1 MDGGL
6 VAMPL
11 YCLRYYMY
19 KILIF
24 FCVGFIICQNIFS
37 QTKISFIPPSYKM
50 LDSLVLDFNNDNIQD
65 FIMVLESSLQDSLEE
80 EYPRIL
86 IVLQGIDSFNYKIKA
101 FNDSLLLCKNCG
113 GFFDPYDEIS
123 FDQDTLLISQWGGS
137 AWRWGV
143 EYACVYNKDDND
155 WYNVKKYTFSHH
167 NLDPENTWEEETNYL
182 YKKLTK

>member
-1 MDGGL
+1 
-6 VAMPL
+6 
-11 YCLRYYMY
+11 MY

-65 FIMVLESSLQDSLEE
+65 FIMVLESSLQDSLED

-86 IVLQGIDSFNYKIKA
+86 IVLKGLDSLNYNMEA

-137 AWRWGV
+137 GWRWGV
-143 EYACVYNKDDND
+143 EYACVYNKDDNAF
-155 WYNVKKYTFSHH
+155 YIVKEYTFSQHVSA
-167 NLDPENTWEEETNYL
+167 PEDTLKEETKHI
-182 YKKLTK
+182 YKRLNK